1 MLRRRNLMFSVGL
14 ENYVQDSLNL
24 WLDGIWN
31 AGEGVHSD
39 TLTSWVD
46 LSGNCQPTPLGT
58 GNTVEENCISS
69 DGTPYGR
76 VTVPDLDPINLNTF
90 TLEVLFQR
98 NGNETKNQVIIGR
111 NYRKSYYINV
121 YQGNLTCWFR
131 NKGNVIYNETGTDKY
146 LVQLTHTG
154 SGFNAWLNGE
164 KRAISNK
171 ASTLLTDTEKLD
183 LFGYRGN
190 NTQFDGSIFAVRL
203 HSRILTDVELAQNYE
218 VDKQRFGLAAQ

>member
-14 ENYVQDSLNL
+14 ENYVKDSLNL

-31 AGEGVHSD
+31 AGKGVHSD

-58 GNTVEENCISS
+58 GNTAEENCISS

-98 NGNETKNQVIIGR
+98 NGHETVNQVIIGR
-111 NYRKSYYINV
+111 NYTKSYYINIAK
-121 YQGNLTCWFR
+121 GELSCWTGG
-131 NKGNVIYNETGTDKY
+131 KSTIIYRKTGADKY

-154 SGFNAWLNGE
+154 SSLNAWLNGE
-164 KRAISNK
+164 RAISNK
-171 ASTLLTDTEKLD
+171 ANTLLTDPVQLN

-190 NTQFDGSIFAVRL
+190 NTTFDGSIFAVRL
-203 HSRILTDVELAQNYE
+203 HRRILTDVELAQNYE
-218 VDKQRFGLAAQ
+218 VDKQRFGLAAK